1 MTLIYKIWNFYFVLV
16 TLLLILTQEANTISR
31 TVNFLFV
38 NLEQFCEA
46 FFCHL
51 PWPDFHFFDQL
62 FATFKR
68 QFQSAEQKLKPLKR
82 WATTKPVLAGGREE
96 LPKWKWF
103 IVFLSMI
110 VFLFFFPPIHFEL
123 KKSLFSR
130 SVCVPTN
137 IIGWPNKRSG
147 KGFFFW
153 GAKEGKIGWTGKLSR
168 ESLLN
173 YRHLE
178 LF

>member
-1 MTLIYKIWNFYFVLV
+1 MSPALTWLSLFRSIVCNIQTPVSVCRAKI
-16 TLLLILTQEANTISR
+16 
-31 TVNFLFV
+31 
-38 NLEQFCEA
+38 EA
-46 FFCHL
+46 FEKVSNNK
-51 PWPDFHFFDQL
+51 
-62 FATFKR
+62 TG
-68 QFQSAEQKLKPLKR
+68 S
-82 WATTKPVLAGGREE
+82 GGREE

-110 VFLFFFPPIHFEL
+110 VFLFFYLLFISSW

-147 KGFFFW
+147 KGFFFFW
-153 GAKEGKIGWTGKLSR
+153 EAKEGKIGWTGKLSR

-178 LF
+178 FFLTGKKKTFYNLMKKKVVNFLNFKCGEKRKKRNIES

>member
-1 MTLIYKIWNFYFVLV
+1 MSPALTWLSLFRSIVCNIQTPVSVCRAKI
-16 TLLLILTQEANTISR
+16 
-31 TVNFLFV
+31 
-38 NLEQFCEA
+38 EA
-46 FFCHL
+46 FE
-51 PWPDFHFFDQL
+51 
-62 FATFKR
+62 K
-68 QFQSAEQKLKPLKR
+68 LKR